1 MNSKTLNLIVVS
13 ENFGISYS
21 GGSSATAYF
30 LEEMVSEFDSITVL
44 CQNHDD
50 FLNSQINI
58 IEYTDIEDVP
68 RILNNYSPKNTV
80 LYGDF
85 HICHVIADLDFPFY
99 FTYHDNWPE
108 IGNFE
113 KDEEMSKDI
122 MSKYRK
128 IFQSAEMVFSV
139 SKYKIPFISEFTD
152 NVILVRN
159 GLTQPRSKQTL
170 QPYEAGVFRILM
182 IGNIT
187 SRKYDKA
194 IELFSE
200 LAKLKLDLQIDIYGN
215 VVDEVLFKQLTRFDF
230 VHFKKFKKEIN
241 HSGYHLLLQTSLVE
255 NLSLSVVDAINNNTP
270 VVSFG
275 VGGIHEIINENNGR
289 IIKSF
294 DIVSMAFLIKDMH
307 KGFPRFQ
314 FDEEHLSTFDWA
326 KGAKLM
332 MRAMQLRNDTIST
345 ESIKM
350 KQTV

>member
-113 KDEEMSKDI
+113 KDVEMSKDI

-194 IELFSE
+194 IELFNE

-215 VVDEVLFKQLTRFDF
+215 VVDEVLFKQLTRFEF

-270 VVSFG
+270 VLSFD
-275 VGGIHEIINENNGR
+275 VGGISEVVGGNNGW
-289 IIKSF
+289 
-294 DIVSMAFLIKDMH
+294 LIK
-307 KGFPRFQ
+307 RFDTIEMIDVLLAIKNKEIFFQ
-314 FDEEHLSTFDWA
+314 IEKSRIKEFDWN
-326 KGAKLM
+326 K
-332 MRAMQLRNDTIST
+332 ST
-345 ESIKM
+345 SKM
-350 KQTV
+350 LLCMNERLKPQEQ